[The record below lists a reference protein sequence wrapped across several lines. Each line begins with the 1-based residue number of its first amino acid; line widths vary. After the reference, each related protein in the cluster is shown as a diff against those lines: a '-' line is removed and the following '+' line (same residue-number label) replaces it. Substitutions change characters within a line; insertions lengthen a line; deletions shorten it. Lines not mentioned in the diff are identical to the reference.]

1 MTRDEALGILHEFAQ
16 AESIRKHAYAVEAAM
31 RGYALILGGDEEYWG
46 VVGLLHDFDWEIH
59 PELPDHPLK
68 GAEILRE
75 RGVAE
80 ELVQDV
86 LSHADFGGVP
96 RDTPLRKALF
106 AVDELS
112 GFVIAVAL
120 VRPSRSLDDLEPK
133 SVRKKLKDKSFAAA
147 VNRDEIQQ
155 GAEALGLSL
164 DEHIANV
171 IAALRDVSAEVGL

>member
-16 AESIRKHAYAVEAAM
+16 AESIRKHAYAVEAAV
-31 RGYALILGGDEEYWG
+31 RGYARILGEDEEYWG

-75 RGVAE
+75 RG
-80 ELVQDV
+80 L
-86 LSHADFGGVP
+86 LRSWSRTYSPADFSGVP
-96 RDTPLRKALF
+96 RDTALRKVLF

-112 GFVIAVAL
+112 RFVIAVAL

-133 SVRKKLKDKSFAAA
+133 SVKKKLKDKSFAAA

-155 GAEALGLSL
+155 GAEALGLVWTN
-164 DEHIANV
+164 IQNV
-171 IAALRDVSAEVGL
+171 IAALREVSAEVGL

>member
-1 MTRDEALGILHEFAQ
+1 
-16 AESIRKHAYAVEAAM
+16 
-31 RGYALILGGDEEYWG
+31 
-46 VVGLLHDFDWEIH
+46 
-59 PELPDHPLK
+59 
-68 GAEILRE
+68 
-75 RGVAE
+75 VAE